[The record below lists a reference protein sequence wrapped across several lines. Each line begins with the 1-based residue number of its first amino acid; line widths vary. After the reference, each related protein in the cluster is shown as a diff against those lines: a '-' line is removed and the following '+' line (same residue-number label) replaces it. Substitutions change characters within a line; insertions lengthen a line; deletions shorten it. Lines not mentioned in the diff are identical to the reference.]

1 MLEDMEETTVVF
13 LEKEEKPSEEWCFGC
28 KDGGQMIIC
37 DHPNCWKVY
46 HPICVGK
53 DAAFFDNVK
62 SWFCG
67 RHVCFQCNEP
77 SRFYCLG
84 CPIGVCRKC
93 FAASEEFTVV
103 RGVKGLCIDCW
114 KLMEIVEQNLDHDSN
129 GNKIALNDRE
139 TYECLFKEYWEIIKV
154 EERLTSADVF
164 AAQPDFRTCKH
175 FQHHKKNSKGE
186 EKEVQNGLKE
196 GWRSD
201 AVFAASPDYK
211 KFDSLLHHKKV
222 SNVEEDQ
229 NEVKEGFTA
238 DVTFAARAE
247 YKKFKSFKHHKKIS
261 KVEEEEEEE
270 SEDEEESEEGEEEDE
285 EEESEEGEEEEESE
299 EGNGLMSLSSD
310 EDSKPA
316 KRKRS
321 NSEEFVGWRS
331 KPLISFLASIGKHE
345 TEPLTKWNVNSLIH
359 EYIKEKSLDHP
370 RYKGKFLPDERLFPI
385 FRKKVVSKRDIYY
398 LLEFHIA
405 KKMEDSFED
414 ENNVQISN
422 SSLDEHLIAKNSCT
436 RSNLSTLIG
445 KPPLKKGDFFIKHSH
460 FASINAHNIK
470 LIYLKRSLLLELS
483 KQPESF
489 LGKIVGTFV
498 RARMDSD
505 DSRQR
510 KSYHLV
516 RVLGVEFD
524 EISNRT
530 LLQVSLMPKAIAISE
545 LSDEDFTEQ
554 ECEDLQ
560 QKVKTSLLPK
570 LTVAEVQEKAES
582 LHEDITK
589 HSFTTRL
596 VHLQN
601 QIDRANLRGRNR
613 EKIALLEERERLEKS
628 WKQEQPLKS
637 VPSVRA
643 ELVEAKCGDSED
655 EQDTNTN

>member
-247 YKKFKSFKHHKKIS
+247 YK
-261 KVEEEEEEE
+261 
-270 SEDEEESEEGEEEDE
+270 
-285 EEESEEGEEEEESE
+285 
-299 EGNGLMSLSSD
+299 ND

-498 RARMDSD
+498 RARMDSN

-545 LSDEDFTEQ
+545 LSDEDFTE
-554 ECEDLQ
+554 
-560 QKVKTSLLPK
+560 
-570 LTVAEVQEKAES
+570 AEVQEKAES

-589 HSFTTRL
+589 HVCFPDSAMSTFS
-596 VHLQN
+596 
-601 QIDRANLRGRNR
+601 
-613 EKIALLEERERLEKS
+613 LLLF
-628 WKQEQPLKS
+628 
-637 VPSVRA
+637 
-643 ELVEAKCGDSED
+643 
-655 EQDTNTN
+655 